1 MQQDRAL
8 VVATYAGRKKLWVM
22 KSPLGYWLMALS
34 FRLFGGSALALRLPS
49 ALCAL
54 AAVAVT
60 MLWGGRWFDARL
72 AILAGG
78 GVATTLGFL
87 RHHGGRSGD
96 LDPLLTL
103 IGLSG

>member
-60 MLWGGRWFDARL
+60 MLWARRWFDAPL
-72 AILAGG
+72 AIPPGAGLAP
-78 GVATTLGFL
+78 TLRFSSHPRARSRAL
-87 RHHGGRSGD
+87 RARP
-96 LDPLLTL
+96 PLLPL
-103 IGLSG
+103 PA